1 MLVHISHRFPQVTCI
16 FPVYVEIEASM
27 SEKYK
32 SDKWGILW
40 YITKIL
46 RRYFTTCRRKYGG
59 QTKSVQ
65 STMGSVDIVTST

>member
-1 MLVHISHRFPQVTCI
+1 
-16 FPVYVEIEASM
+16 M

-46 RRYFTTCRRKYGG
+46 RSYFTTCRRKYSG

-65 STMGSVDIVTST
+65 STMGSVDIVTSSTQQLSYLLIGCIYYGMI